1 MASSRRTNG
10 SYTATL
16 GPAALTTSTTPDP
29 AAYAPHPLS
38 SSIASLASSA
48 SARLGVVDGAAA
60 KQHSAVSKT
69 YRQASTLFLTRR
81 LPEALSTILP
91 LITPPPQTPSDDEE
105 QREVDGEDAYG
116 HASGSSHDAATNG
129 DFFQS
134 SARSDGST
142 TPTASVPYPER
153 RPTQQHHH
161 LVRCNSLRDHA
172 AARHLAPVAR
182 ASRHTRVRVWSL
194 YLTILNAVLEL
205 SPEEGKE
212 AFGARRWRELCTS
225 VREGD
230 VWEQVVRDGYGGREG
245 DVDAD
250 VVVNL

>member
-16 GPAALTTSTTPDP
+16 SPTLTTSTPDP

-38 SSIASLASSA
+38 SSIASLASST
-48 SARLGVVDGAAA
+48 SARVGVLGGGGSGAAA
-60 KQHSAVSKT
+60 QQHSAVSKT

-91 LITPPPQTPSDDEE
+91 LVTPPPPSSSSDDEAE
-105 QREVDGEDAYG
+105 EEEVQRRANGYHE
-116 HASGSSHDAATNG
+116 TNG
-129 DFFQS
+129 DFPRPGT
-134 SARSDGST
+134 RSDGSI

-153 RPTQQHHH
+153 RLLQQQ
-161 LVRCNSLRDHA
+161 LLRLDSGSA
-172 AARHLAPVAR
+172 QRVRHLAPVAR

-194 YLTILNAVLEL
+194 YLTVLNAVLEL
-205 SPEEGKE
+205 PAEEGKE
-212 AFGARRWRELCTS
+212 AFGARRWKELCAS

-245 DVDAD
+245 DVDSD